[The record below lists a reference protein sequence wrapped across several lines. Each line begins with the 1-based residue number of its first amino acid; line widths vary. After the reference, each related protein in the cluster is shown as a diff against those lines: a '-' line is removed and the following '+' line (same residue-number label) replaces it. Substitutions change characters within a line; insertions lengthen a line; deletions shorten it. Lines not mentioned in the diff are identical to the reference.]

1 MIASIEY
8 FLLTCIKAGA
18 SRVSHNHKT
27 QFIQCWRFVMKSF
40 LMSAAVIAVAGTI
53 LAAPAIAQPAG
64 AGPGNPPAASKSE
77 PGGGA
82 GSGPGAGSGASADYG
97 PRGYG
102 WGPGMM
108 MGPGMMGWGGGRG
121 GMGAVC
127 DPRGAG
133 LAEWRMER
141 IERLIN
147 PTEAQRVA
155 LNDLRTASSKAAEIV
170 AAACPREFPASA
182 PARLELMEKRL
193 DAMQQAIKAV
203 RPAFDAFYATLND
216 EQKAR
221 INTGGPR
228 HWGWRGWWRGG

>member
-1 MIASIEY
+1 
-8 FLLTCIKAGA
+8 
-18 SRVSHNHKT
+18 
-27 QFIQCWRFVMKSF
+27 MKSF
-40 LMSAAVIAVAGTI
+40 LVSAAAIAVAGTI
-53 LAAPAIAQPAG
+53 LAAPAVAQPAG
-64 AGPGNPPAASKSE
+64 PGPGNPPAAGSPA
-77 PGGGA
+77 PGG
-82 GSGPGAGSGASADYG
+82 GPGAGPGPGYG

-108 MGPGMMGWGGGRG
+108 MGPGMMGWGGRG
-121 GMGAVC
+121 GMGAMC

-147 PTEAQRVA
+147 PTEAQRAA
-155 LNDLRTASSKAAEIV
+155 LNDLRTASTKAAEIV
-170 AAACPREFPASA
+170 SAACPREFPASA
-182 PARLELMEKRL
+182 SARLELMEKRL
-193 DAMQQAIKAV
+193 DAMQQAIKTV

-228 HWGWRGWWRGG
+228 GWGWHGWWRGG